1 MLRDRTSVKA
11 SASVRIQFLHR
22 VINFG
27 CPYPLRAAILLYCVV
42 HIILPIPFRVSAS
55 SPLENAGVGQPGPQ
69 DRIGIY
75 DMRRSQKHER
85 QSHEK
90 RRNEDHDKILQNTA
104 PVCGKAGIDLLDVG
118 KKVRNPS
125 AQTGER
131 GSAENQLVCDHSGNG
146 SVKRP
151 GTTPRP
157 GGNPLQPART
167 HSRDLPFSPR
177 IAVKLPLDPCHQQFH
192 NALLLIL
199 RPGRDTTYAGIHGSS
214 RRRRAGR

>member
-1 MLRDRTSVKA
+1 M
-11 SASVRIQFLHR
+11 
-22 VINFG
+22 
-27 CPYPLRAAILLYCVV
+27 
-42 HIILPIPFRVSAS
+42 ILPIPFRISAS

-131 GSAENQLVCDHSGNG
+131 AQTGRKPAPTGTGTFPRSPLLTPYHSQAAARSMPSAVSQCAPAHSP
-146 SVKRP
+146 SAPVP
-151 GTTPRP
+151 
-157 GGNPLQPART
+157 
-167 HSRDLPFSPR
+167 S
-177 IAVKLPLDPCHQQFH
+177 
-192 NALLLIL
+192 
-199 RPGRDTTYAGIHGSS
+199 GRDTTYAGTHGSS

>member
-1 MLRDRTSVKA
+1 M
-11 SASVRIQFLHR
+11 
-22 VINFG
+22 
-27 CPYPLRAAILLYCVV
+27 
-42 HIILPIPFRVSAS
+42 ILPIPFRVSVS

-69 DRIGIY
+69 GRIGIY

-118 KKVRNPS
+118 KKVRTPS

-131 GSAENQLVCDHSGNG
+131 GSAENQIVYDHSGNG
-146 SVKRP
+146 NVKRP

-157 GGNPLQPART
+157 GGNPLQSART
-167 HSRDLPFSPR
+167 HSRGLPFSLH

-199 RPGRDTTYAGIHGSS
+199 RQLPSHRDVIPLM
-214 RRRRAGR
+214 